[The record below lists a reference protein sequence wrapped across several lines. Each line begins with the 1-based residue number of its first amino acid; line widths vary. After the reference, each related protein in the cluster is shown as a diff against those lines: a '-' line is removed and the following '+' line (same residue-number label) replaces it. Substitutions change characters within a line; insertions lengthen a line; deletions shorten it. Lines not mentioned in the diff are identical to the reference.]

1 MVRGRTTG
9 GRVVNQQGS
18 IEARDGL
25 HVAFI
30 MDGNG
35 RWAKARRRPRPFGHQ
50 AGAKRAREVVAA
62 CPDLGVKYVTLYA
75 FSTENWKRSRAEITA
90 LMALFR
96 HYIRK
101 TSHELHAE
109 GARVRFIGDR
119 GPLDKKLVKLIGE
132 LEDLTRDNDRVHVT
146 VALNYGGR
154 DEILRATRKMA
165 DAVKAGTL
173 APEDIGEDTMASYLD
188 TAGMPDPDL
197 VVRTSGESRTSNFL
211 TWQSAYAEYEFTETL
226 WPDFGKEQF
235 AQALDKFGLRERR
248 YGGVS

>member
-1 MVRGRTTG
+1 MNDQSG
-9 GRVVNQQGS
+9 
-18 IEARDGL
+18 IEGNRQKDL

-50 AGAKRAREVVAA
+50 AGAKRTREVVEA

-75 FSTENWKRSRAEITA
+75 FSTENWKRSRTEITA

-96 HYIRK
+96 HTIRK
-101 TSHELHAE
+101 TARELHAE

-119 GPLDKKLVKLIGE
+119 TPLDKKLLKLMDE
-132 LEDLTRDNDRVHVT
+132 LETLTAGNDRVHVT

-154 DEILRATRKMA
+154 DEILRATRRMA
-165 DAVKAGTL
+165 EAVKAGELEPDAIDEHTL
-173 APEDIGEDTMASYLD
+173 EGYLD
-188 TAGMPDPDL
+188 TAGIPDPDL

-226 WPDFGKEQF
+226 WPDFGREQF
-235 AQALDKFGLRERR
+235 AEALDKFGLRERR
-248 YGGVS
+248 YGGAES

>member
-1 MVRGRTTG
+1 MAG
-9 GRVVNQQGS
+9 GRDVNQQSQIGPG
-18 IEARDGL
+18 RDL

-50 AGAKRAREVVAA
+50 AGAKRAREVVEA

-75 FSTENWKRSRAEITA
+75 FSTENWKRSKPEIIA

-101 TSHELHAE
+101 TMHELHAE

-119 GPLDKKLVKLIGE
+119 APLDRKLVALIQE
-132 LEDLTRDNDRVHVT
+132 LEALTARNDRVHVT

-165 DAVKAGTL
+165 QAVIAGQL
-173 APEDIGEDTMASYLD
+173 RPEDIGEDTMTHYLD
-188 TAGMPDPDL
+188 TAGLPDPDL
-197 VVRTSGESRTSNFL
+197 VVRTSGEARTSNFL
-211 TWQSAYAEYEFTETL
+211 TWQSAYAEYEFTDTL
-226 WPDFGKEQF
+226 WPDFGRAEF
-235 AQALDKFGLRERR
+235 AAVLDKFGLRERR
-248 YGGVS
+248 FGGVTG

>member
-1 MVRGRTTG
+1 MKDEDMDKA
-9 GRVVNQQGS
+9 Q
-18 IEARDGL
+18 APRDL

-50 AGAKRAREVVAA
+50 AGARRTREVVEA

-75 FSTENWKRSRAEITA
+75 FSTENWKRSRTEITA

-96 HYIRK
+96 HTIRK
-101 TSHELHAE
+101 TARELHAE

-119 GPLDKKLVKLIGE
+119 APLDKKLLKLMEE
-132 LEDLTRDNDRVHVT
+132 LEELTRDNDRVHVT

-154 DEILRATRKMA
+154 DEILRATRKLA
-165 DAVKAGTL
+165 QAVKAGEI
-173 APEDIGEDTMASYLD
+173 APEDIDETTLAGFLD
-188 TAGMPDPDL
+188 TAGLPDPDL

-211 TWQSAYAEYEFTETL
+211 TWQSAYAEYEFTDTL
-226 WPDFGKEQF
+226 WPDFGREKF
-235 AQALDKFGLRERR
+235 AEALDKFGLRERR
-248 YGGVS
+248 FGGV